1 MPNMILE
8 NGIGNSPVFFV
19 NLQTNSF
26 EMKIRNYL
34 VLLLGVGLSI
44 MMLSCRP
51 STGEKIHEL
60 IINDS
65 LSIQNGD
72 LLFVGLPLDYH
83 IVDTASMDEAI
94 SAATGQE
101 NEVNFIHVAILEVD
115 ENDSLWIID
124 ATIKHGVDRHPF
136 SVFVSDFTLNDGSSP
151 EMVVMRLQDNA
162 NVNKY
167 VENAKTYCGR
177 EYDMHF
183 LPDNEEQYCSEL
195 VRNSYTTSTGAY
207 IFSESP
213 MNFKSADGTFPPY
226 WVELF
231 DLLGEPIPQGVM
243 GTNPN
248 EMSQEQC
255 LKRVGQLTINNE
267 Q

>member
-1 MPNMILE
+1 MAP
-8 NGIGNSPVFFV
+8 FFCTFAK
-19 NLQTNSF
+19 NF
-26 EMKIRNYL
+26 ETMKKLKSLLFLLCCIAVIML
-34 VLLLGVGLSI
+34 V
-44 MMLSCRP
+44 SCRP
-51 STGEKIHEL
+51 AIKNIHSVTMG
-60 IINDS
+60 DVTV
-65 LSIQNGD
+65 QNGD

-94 SAATGQE
+94 TAATGQE
-101 NEVNFIHVAILEVD
+101 NAVNYIHVAILEVD
-115 ENDSLWIID
+115 ENDSLWVID

-136 SVFVSDFTLNDGSSP
+136 SVFARDFTLNDGRHP

-162 NVNKY
+162 NVNKF

-183 LPDNEEQYCSEL
+183 LPDNEAQYCSEL
-195 VRNSYTTSTGAY
+195 VRNSYTTSTGEY

-248 EMSQEQC
+248 DMSQEQC
-255 LKRVGQLTINNE
+255 LKRVGTMINE
-267 Q
+267 

>member
-1 MPNMILE
+1 
-8 NGIGNSPVFFV
+8 
-19 NLQTNSF
+19 
-26 EMKIRNYL
+26 MKKLKSLLFLLCCIAVIML
-34 VLLLGVGLSI
+34 V
-44 MMLSCRP
+44 SCRP
-51 STGEKIHEL
+51 AIKNIHSVTMG
-60 IINDS
+60 DVTV
-65 LSIQNGD
+65 QNGD

-94 SAATGQE
+94 TAATGQE
-101 NEVNFIHVAILEVD
+101 NAVNYIHVAILEVD
-115 ENDSLWIID
+115 ENDSLWVID

-136 SVFVSDFTLNDGSSP
+136 SVFASDFTLNDGSRP

-162 NVNKY
+162 NVNKF

-183 LPDNEEQYCSEL
+183 LPDNEAQYCSEL
-195 VRNSYTTSTGAY
+195 VRNSYTTSTGEY
-207 IFSESP
+207 IFGESP

-248 EMSQEQC
+248 DMSQEQC
-255 LKRVGQLTINNE
+255 LKRVGTMINE
-267 Q
+267 

>member
-1 MPNMILE
+1 LL
-8 NGIGNSPVFFV
+8 PVF
-19 NLQTNSF
+19 L
-26 EMKIRNYL
+26 YL
-34 VLLLGVGLSI
+34 CQKFRDYEETKSLLFLLCCIAFI
-44 MMLSCRP
+44 MLVSCRP
-51 STGEKIHEL
+51 AIKNVHSVTVG
-60 IINDS
+60 DVTV
-65 LSIQNGD
+65 QNGD

-94 SAATGQE
+94 TAATGQE
-101 NEVNFIHVAILEVD
+101 NAVNYIHVAILEVD
-115 ENDSLWIID
+115 ENDSLWVID

-136 SVFVSDFTLNDGSSP
+136 SVFASDFTLNDGRHP

-162 NVNKY
+162 NVNKF

-183 LPDNEEQYCSEL
+183 LPDNEAQYCSEL
-195 VRNSYTTSTGAY
+195 VRNSYTTSTGEY

-248 EMSQEQC
+248 DMSQEHC
-255 LKRVGQLTINNE
+255 LKRVGTMINE
-267 Q
+267 

>member
-1 MPNMILE
+1 
-8 NGIGNSPVFFV
+8 
-19 NLQTNSF
+19 
-26 EMKIRNYL
+26 MKKYL
-34 VLLLGVGLSI
+34 VLLLGVCLSI
-44 MMLSCRP
+44 MLFSCRN
-51 STGEKIHEL
+51 SSSKEINEVQL
-60 IINDS
+60 NDS

-72 LLFVGLPLDYH
+72 LLFVGLPLDYQLT
-83 IVDTASMDEAI
+83 DTASMDQAI
-94 SAATGQE
+94 SDATAISDE
-101 NEVNFIHVAILEVD
+101 INYIHVAIMEVD

-136 SVFVSDFTLNDGSSP
+136 GEFLSDFTLKDGTYP
-151 EMVVMRLQDNA
+151 QLVVMRLQENA
-162 NVNKY
+162 DVNKY

-183 LPDNEEQYCSEL
+183 LPDNEAQYCSEL
-195 VRNSYTTSTGAY
+195 VRNSYTTSTGTY

-255 LKRVGQLTINNE
+255 LKRVGELTINN
-267 Q
+267 

>member
-1 MPNMILE
+1 MR
-8 NGIGNSPVFFV
+8 GPVFFV
-19 NLQTNSF
+19 PLPKFF
-26 EMKIRNYL
+26 ETMKKLKSLLFLLCCIAVIML
-34 VLLLGVGLSI
+34 V
-44 MMLSCRP
+44 SCRP
-51 STGEKIHEL
+51 AVKNIHSVTVG
-60 IINDS
+60 DVTV
-65 LSIQNGD
+65 QNGD

-94 SAATGQE
+94 TAATGQE
-101 NEVNFIHVAILEVD
+101 DAVNYIHVAILEVD
-115 ENDSLWIID
+115 ENDSLWVID

-136 SVFVSDFTLNDGSSP
+136 SVFASDFTLNDGRHP
-151 EMVVMRLQDNA
+151 EMVVMRLLDNA
-162 NVNKY
+162 NVNKF

-183 LPDNEEQYCSEL
+183 LPDNEAQYCSEL
-195 VRNSYTTSTGAY
+195 VRNSYTTSTGEY

-213 MNFKSADGTFPPY
+213 MNFKSSDGTFPPY

-248 EMSQEQC
+248 DMSQEHC
-255 LKRVGQLTINNE
+255 LKRVGTMINE
-267 Q
+267 

>member
-1 MPNMILE
+1 
-8 NGIGNSPVFFV
+8 
-19 NLQTNSF
+19 
-26 EMKIRNYL
+26 MKKLKSLLFLLCCIAVIML
-34 VLLLGVGLSI
+34 V
-44 MMLSCRP
+44 SCRP
-51 STGEKIHEL
+51 AIKNIHSVTMGDVTVL
-60 IINDS
+60 
-65 LSIQNGD
+65 NGD

-94 SAATGQE
+94 TAATGQE
-101 NEVNFIHVAILEVD
+101 DAVNYIHVAILEVD

-136 SVFVSDFTLNDGSSP
+136 SIFASDFTLNDGSHP
-151 EMVVMRLQDNA
+151 EMVVMRLQNNDD
-162 NVNKY
+162 VNKF

-183 LPDNEEQYCSEL
+183 LPDNEAQYCSEL

-213 MNFKSADGTFPPY
+213 MNFKAEDGSFPPY

-255 LKRVGQLTINNE
+255 LKRVGKMRVDN
-267 Q
+267 